1 MQQSNQHTLYILE
14 LVTFDVPVN
23 SPDEQVGA
31 QISNGTAEYSQTKT
45 EHQSVSEIK
54 AGLEEAR
61 HLSLDMI
68 VVYRIEVY
76 I

>member
-1 MQQSNQHTLYILE
+1 MKVLFCTLQSGQSRKETSKL
-14 LVTFDVPVN
+14 
-23 SPDEQVGA
+23 
-31 QISNGTAEYSQTKT
+31 TAEYSQTKT